1 MRDHVARTQTRVADA
16 SPMVNRISKKGKNQ
30 PTSLSHGR
38 PPSSHGVKKSMTAKV
53 TRTLIRSHHQLHKSL
68 ADAERSGNHGQA
80 TLLRDQIERQG
91 GLEAYQQASLQGQA
105 LDRGGDTSK
114 VLLEWLQPDL
124 ENTTETYRML
134 EVGALSTSN
143 ACSRSKA
150 FAVTRIDLHSQTKG
164 IEEQDFMKRPLPLSS
179 ADTFDIISLSL
190 VVNYVPNASGRGQ
203 MLKRT
208 CQFLNQNDD
217 TGREL
222 RQVKPSLF
230 LVLPA
235 PCVTNSRYLNEDRLT
250 MIMES
255 LGYIRAQRKLS
266 SKLVYYLWTYEST
279 HDKSKN
285 QPSDFAKK
293 EVNPGKARNN
303 FCIVL
308 D

>member
-1 MRDHVARTQTRVADA
+1 
-16 SPMVNRISKKGKNQ
+16 
-30 PTSLSHGR
+30 
-38 PPSSHGVKKSMTAKV
+38 MTAKV
-53 TRTLIRSHHQLHKSL
+53 TRTLIRSHHQLHKAL
-68 ADAERSGNHGQA
+68 ADAERSGNHGRA
-80 TLLRDQIERQG
+80 TVLRDQIERQG

-124 ENTTETYRML
+124 ESDTETYRVL

-143 ACSRSKA
+143 ACSRHKA

-164 IEEQDFMKRPLPLSS
+164 IEEQDFMERPLPLTS

-190 VVNYVPNASGRGQ
+190 VVNYVPSASGRGQ
-203 MLKRT
+203 MLRRT
-208 CQFLNQNDD
+208 CQFLNQYQDS
-217 TGREL
+217 GERP

-235 PCVTNSRYLNEDRLT
+235 PCVTNSRYLGEERLE

-255 LGYIRAQRKLS
+255 LGYSRAQRKLS
-266 SKLVYYLWTYEST
+266 SKLVYYLWTYEPTRDRNRNS
-279 HDKSKN
+279 S
-285 QPSDFAKK
+285 SDFPKK
-293 EVNPGKARNN
+293 EVNPGRARNN